1 MIEEE
6 WESLRREAR
15 RLESSLEDK
24 IQSYSRLAQRLNT
37 DILYQDVESSPSLDN
52 HEEQSLAV
60 DIEHLLSAL
69 SDCNEKMNACVTAGS
84 RTANSALLQR
94 YREILFDYTTEF
106 KNTSVA
112 IQRKRESQELF
123 RSARHGGGGSGG
135 GAARPGDGAPSA
147 RAQRDRGGHARVQQ
161 CHRAGVRHPG
171 RAAGAG
177 RDAAGH
183 QRHPSG
189 DHLQPALDRARGG
202 GHPEEEVPRQHDR
215 GRGDRPAHL
224 LHSMVSF
231 PLERKM

>member
-123 RSARHGGGGSGG
+123 RSMHGGGGSGG
-135 GAARPGDGAPSA
+135 GAARDPAMEHLLRERNAIGGAMRASNSVIGQA
-147 RAQRDRGGHARVQQ
+147 FATRDELRAQGATLQGTSGTLAGITSNLPSIGRVVEAIQKKKYRDNMIVGGVI
-161 CHRAGVRHPG
+161 
-171 RAAGAG
+171 
-177 RDAAGH
+177 
-183 QRHPSG
+183 
-189 DHLQPALDRARGG
+189 ALLICFTLWYLF
-202 GHPEEEVPRQHDR
+202 H
-215 GRGDRPAHL
+215 
-224 LHSMVSF
+224 
-231 PLERKM
+231 